1 MYDYYYLIFVLMGLC
16 EMDEIKTNKIVSFSE
31 PELPS
36 VYSEDKVVVRNVLY
50 AAKMCLRESNQL
62 ENWSVVVQDK
72 SYVLNMYFAA
82 DSEVD
87 INVRDLNTIVDV
99 NPLRVLSVSIVK
111 IGNCTLTLRAVVGN
125 KDHPLMLTET
135 DVVRIRKRSRFL

>member
-1 MYDYYYLIFVLMGLC
+1 MGLC

-50 AAKMCLRESNQL
+50 AAKMCLRESNRL

-135 DVVRIRKRSRFL
+135 DVVRIRKRSRFI

>member
-1 MYDYYYLIFVLMGLC
+1 
-16 EMDEIKTNKIVSFSE
+16 MDEIKTNKIVSFSE

-50 AAKMCLRESNQL
+50 AAKMCLRESNRL